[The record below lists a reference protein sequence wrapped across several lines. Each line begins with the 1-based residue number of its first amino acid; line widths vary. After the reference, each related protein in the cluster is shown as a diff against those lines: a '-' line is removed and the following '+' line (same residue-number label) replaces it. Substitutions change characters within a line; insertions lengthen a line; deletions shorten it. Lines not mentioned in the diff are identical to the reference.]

1 MSSDTAMY
9 LSYLGYPRYFRNT
22 GYPCYFRKQYRGLLA
37 ICMVIFAKAFRT
49 NGSCKEM
56 ERREHDEIFNL
67 TEGVD
72 SFQVKNHF
80 PGKFVSSYLAQ
91 SVLDESSR
99 NRVQFP
105 KKCIIVSI

>member
-1 MSSDTAMY
+1 
-9 LSYLGYPRYFRNT
+9 
-22 GYPCYFRKQYRGLLA
+22 
-37 ICMVIFAKAFRT
+37 
-49 NGSCKEM
+49 M

-67 TEGVD
+67 TEGVH

-80 PGKFVSSYLAQ
+80 PGKFVSRFLAQ

-105 KKCIIVSI
+105 KKCIIVSIWWFYQTWREIQAEKGDNEFRLEK